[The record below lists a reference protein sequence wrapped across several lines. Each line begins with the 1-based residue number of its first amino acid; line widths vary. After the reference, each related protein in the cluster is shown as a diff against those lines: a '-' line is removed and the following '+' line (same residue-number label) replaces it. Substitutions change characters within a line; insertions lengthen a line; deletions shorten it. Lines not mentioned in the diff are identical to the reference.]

1 VLDLTRLSDQ
11 QRTIVLAPEGPLLV
25 VAGPGCGKTTLIA
38 ARIAY
43 LVAVKGIDPASILAM
58 AFTRVA
64 AGQLRERLHG
74 LLGDQARQVE
84 VSTFHALGLRI
95 IRHWQEELGFGSRPL
110 TVYDQYEARQVLA
123 DCAATIGIDLKR
135 LTLAE
140 LALEIDR
147 FRLDGCSA
155 LELALARQLVADYEA
170 RLRQRGAVDFP
181 SMLALPLRLFSS
193 EPRALQL
200 YRDTYRYV
208 FADEL
213 QDVSPAQYDL
223 LRRIA
228 ERHRNLAAVGDLAQ
242 TLYAYRGAGGHVF
255 RRFREDFAELAE
267 RALDENFRSTAHIVA
282 MANRLGEQLSY
293 AQPLHTENPAGPK
306 PHVYLAADEQAEAVF
321 VAGELLRLLDSQRIA
336 CPGEVAVLYRTNAQ
350 AGQLVAVLREA
361 RIPYRVAGDGELFS
375 QPEVQQALAYLR
387 LAVNPGDE
395 RALARIVNVPPRGL
409 ARLARRVEMEAYS
422 VEALTA
428 IASEFGADA
437 AARTDELVR
446 FLGEL
451 SQAAAVRRPAAIL
464 DMILEDGGL
473 AGWLS
478 QLPDAEVRLKRL
490 QSLRDLLQEAADGLA
505 AWLVDLA
512 LSPDLEPVQGDAEAV
527 LLTTIHRAKGREW
540 PVVFI
545 VGVEEGL
552 LPHARAIED
561 GHQGGLEEET
571 RVAYVALTR
580 ARERLYLTGCRRRRR
595 GDLVEVRQPSRFLS
609 AAVDPPS
616 FRAA

>member
-1 VLDLTRLSDQ
+1 
-11 QRTIVLAPEGPLLV
+11 
-25 VAGPGCGKTTLIA
+25 
-38 ARIAY
+38 
-43 LVAVKGIDPASILAM
+43 
-58 AFTRVA
+58 
-64 AGQLRERLHG
+64 
-74 LLGDQARQVE
+74 
-84 VSTFHALGLRI
+84 
-95 IRHWQEELGFGSRPL
+95 
-110 TVYDQYEARQVLA
+110 
-123 DCAATIGIDLKR
+123 
-135 LTLAE
+135 
-140 LALEIDR
+140 
-147 FRLDGCSA
+147 
-155 LELALARQLVADYEA
+155 
-170 RLRQRGAVDFP
+170 
-181 SMLALPLRLFSS
+181 
-193 EPRALQL
+193 
-200 YRDTYRYV
+200 
-208 FADEL
+208 
-213 QDVSPAQYDL
+213 
-223 LRRIA
+223 
-228 ERHRNLAAVGDLAQ
+228 
-242 TLYAYRGAGGHVF
+242 
-255 RRFREDFAELAE
+255 AE

-464 DMILEDGGL
+464 DMILE
-473 AGWLS
+473 AG
-478 QLPDAEVRLKRL
+478 
-490 QSLRDLLQEAADGLA
+490 GLA